1 MIARMGTWLGRRR
14 KAVWDIPYEPAATAD
29 DVFHCFRLLLG
40 RHPHREEWPG
50 HSAHIGQPLPGVV
63 AGYLNSLEC
72 TRRGLLAPPARPSLT
87 VAELDAFRIW
97 VQADDAAVGR
107 HVLADNYERDVTAVF
122 RRTLRPGMGVIDLGA
137 NIGYFTLLSAALVG
151 PSGSVLAVEPNP
163 ANARMLEASRALNG
177 FDHVMV
183 AQVAAGRDTGL
194 LVLNTSHSNG
204 TTSAAPDDIDR
215 LLAAVT
221 VPSVRLDALVAPDRR
236 VDLIKVDVEGAEY
249 NALLGGR
256 ETIARCRPAIIT
268 EFSPELMPGISG
280 IDGEGYLGWLTGQG
294 YELSVIQPDG
304 SLRACGADR
313 AAVMREYAARGTDHI
328 DLLALPAA

>member
-14 KAVWDIPYEPAATAD
+14 KTVWDLPYEPAATAD

-40 RHPHREEWPG
+40 RHPHREEWSG
-50 HSAHIGQPLPGVV
+50 HSAHVGQPLPGVV
-63 AGYLNSLEC
+63 ASYLNSLEC
-72 TRRGLLAPPARPSLT
+72 VRRGLLAPTERPALT

-97 VQADDAAVGR
+97 VGTDDAAVGR

-122 RRTLRPGMGVIDLGA
+122 RRVLRPGMGVVDLGA
-137 NIGYFTLLSAALVG
+137 NIGYFSLLSAALVG

-177 FDHVMV
+177 FGHVTV

-194 LVLNTSHSNG
+194 LVLNASHSNG
-204 TTSAAPDDIDR
+204 TTAPAPDDIDR

-221 VPSVRLDALVAPDRR
+221 VPAVRLDALVPADRR
-236 VDLIKVDVEGAEY
+236 IDLIKVDVEGAEY

-256 ETIARCRPAIIT
+256 ETIARCRPAIIS
-268 EFSPELMPGISG
+268 EFSPDLMPGISG
-280 IDGEGYLGWLTGQG
+280 INGEGYLGWLVGQG
-294 YELSVIQPDG
+294 YGLSVIQPDG
-304 SLRACGADR
+304 SLLTCGADR
-313 AAVMREYAARGTDHI
+313 GAVMREYAGRGTDHI